1 MLCNIIYRLFHTLI
15 LESLQDSNVHQEH
28 YCLIILFRTPAW
40 KQGVRKHG
48 TVHEVSVTDY
58 EH

>member
-48 TVHEVSVTDY
+48 TVHEVSVTD
-58 EH
+58 